1 MNSSLIY
8 INVAIISL
16 VVICF
21 LVFLRNKDTRNT
33 KFSRTASIAF
43 GFILAGIFFGENRL
57 IGYSLFGVG
66 IILSVVDIYKQ
77 KK

>member
-8 INVAIISL
+8 ITVAIISL
-16 VVICF
+16 IVICF
-21 LVFLRNKDTRNT
+21 LVFLRNKDMKNI
-33 KFSRTASIAF
+33 KFSRMASIAF
-43 GFILAGIFFGENRL
+43 GFIVAGIFFGENRL
-57 IGYSLFGVG
+57 MGYSLFGVG